1 MTRDK
6 ADLTEEDTLS
16 IPTAPENLA
25 PPEDLEDLALGDDYA
40 LNPAYV
46 DMVIDAADRGDA
58 ERLRELVGAL
68 RSEDVADLMGFLTA
82 DYREEIIPCLD
93 SETLAEVLS
102 ELDDNLREEILDSV
116 HPTAAGSQLIADAV
130 WKVMQDNCLGSM

>member
-16 IPTAPENLA
+16 IPITPESPV

-58 ERLRELVGAL
+58 ERLRDHLVA
-68 RSEDVADLMGFLTA
+68 VA
-82 DYREEIIPCLD
+82 
-93 SETLAEVLS
+93 ET
-102 ELDDNLREEILDSV
+102 RR
-116 HPTAAGSQLIADAV
+116 AGL
-130 WKVMQDNCLGSM
+130 